1 MYIKGKFKKYS
12 QVVAYIPA
20 KITKQPVSNI
30 IAEKT
35 PFSFNIEIIGT
46 KPIEYKWYR
55 NNFPIKDSNSNTLT
69 FSNPS
74 LSDDANYYC
83 SVKNNRF
90 YEETI
95 VVHLSVQTIPIIY
108 IQPLS
113 STVNV
118 GDTYNFNV
126 SADDSSKKLNY
137 QWYKQDNILLN
148 STSNKL
154 YINNISKNDQ
164 GYYYVTISNR
174 VAMVTSKFVLL
185 SVYP

>member
-1 MYIKGKFKKYS
+1 MYIKGNLKKYS
-12 QVVAYIPA
+12 KVLVYIPA
-20 KITKQPVSNI
+20 RIIKQPVSNI

-46 KPIEYKWYR
+46 KPVEYKWYR
-55 NNFPIKDSNSNTLT
+55 NNFPIKNSNSNTLT
-69 FSNPS
+69 FNNPS

-95 VVHLSVQTIPIIY
+95 VVHLSVQSIPIIY
-108 IQPLS
+108 TQPLS
-113 STVNV
+113 STVNI
-118 GDTYNFNV
+118 GDSYIFSV
-126 SADDSSKKLNY
+126 SANDSSKKLNY
-137 QWYKQDNILLN
+137 QWYKQDNIPLN

-154 YINNISKNDQ
+154 YINNISKSDQ
-164 GYYYVTISNR
+164 GYYYVTVSNK
-174 VAMVTSKFVLL
+174 VATVNSIFVLL